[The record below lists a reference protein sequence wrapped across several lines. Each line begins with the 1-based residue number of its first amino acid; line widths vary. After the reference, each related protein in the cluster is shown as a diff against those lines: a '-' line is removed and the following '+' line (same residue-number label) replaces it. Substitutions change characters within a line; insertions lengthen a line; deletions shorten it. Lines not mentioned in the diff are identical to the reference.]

1 MKIQKYPLISIL
13 NFLFQWYFDR
23 FTMHLQKKTYSS
35 LFNLIMTNKSVLIFL
50 SEKSK
55 LSLNGV
61 FPTPLSL
68 AFNDCNLQGKFL
80 VGKSMEIGN

>member
-1 MKIQKYPLISIL
+1 
-13 NFLFQWYFDR
+13 
-23 FTMHLQKKTYSS
+23 
-35 LFNLIMTNKSVLIFL
+35 MTNKPIKHSVLIFV

-55 LSLNGV
+55 LSGV

>member
-1 MKIQKYPLISIL
+1 MQLKK
-13 NFLFQWYFDR
+13 
-23 FTMHLQKKTYSS
+23 KKTYSS
-35 LFNLIMTNKSVLIFL
+35 LFNLIMTNKSSKHSVLIFL

>member
-1 MKIQKYPLISIL
+1 MRNK
-13 NFLFQWYFDR
+13 
-23 FTMHLQKKTYSS
+23 SS
-35 LFNLIMTNKSVLIFL
+35 KHSVLIFL